1 MDQTVTQP
9 SLLDAPEVLRAL
21 REEVAET
28 GRDHQYHGKGYAPN
42 STQVPRECNY
52 VTAGKPDCIV
62 ARALFRLGVP
72 IAVLDQWEGVGA
84 WGMCPANHVA
94 GHPTPLLTDNAASI
108 LDRAQGMQD
117 RNHPWGSCLD
127 AAEDRARELEVTA

>member
-1 MDQTVTQP
+1 MDQNVTNP
-9 SLLDAPEVLRAL
+9 PLEAGPVLRAL
-21 REEVAET
+21 REVVAEA

-62 ARALFRLGVP
+62 ARTLFRLGVP
-72 IAVLDQWEGVGA
+72 IAVLDQWEGISA
-84 WGMCPANHVA
+84 WGMCEANHVA
-94 GHPTPLLTDNAASI
+94 GYPTPLLTDNAASI